1 MDFIIYFCI
10 CICAIIIFAL
20 YIRKIIKPYKQKEKI
35 ESDPLP
41 LEIKTEFETVKFQAE
56 IVNLTCR
63 VEMVGIKT
71 PKSVEIYTV
80 EFKTDEEPNIILKTG
95 GRKGG
100 ATGTR
105 KNIKYGAHLGDNK
118 TWKEADNQK
127 SG

>member
-1 MDFIIYFCI
+1 MVWKNRIINGKNNVNSNCYST
-10 CICAIIIFAL
+10 
-20 YIRKIIKPYKQKEKI
+20 KI
-35 ESDPLP
+35 SGN
-41 LEIKTEFETVKFQAE
+41 
-56 IVNLTCR
+56 VNR
-63 VEMVGIKT
+63 
-71 PKSVEIYTV
+71 TV

-105 KNIKYGAHLGDNK
+105 KNIQYGAHLGDNK

>member
-35 ESDPLP
+35 ESDSSP

-80 EFKTDEEPNIILKTG
+80 VFQNDK
-95 GRKGG
+95 
-100 ATGTR
+100 
-105 KNIKYGAHLGDNK
+105 
-118 TWKEADNQK
+118 KELVQLDIPQEMYDGLEIGQIGEVTLVEGELY
-127 SG
+127 SFVI